1 MTANKIIAGI
11 FVSAALL
18 ACGAAGIS
26 VSAAGNGAPGLLKDC
41 RAVQIYSNT
50 AYYSGEKT
58 EMFAPAIV
66 KNNSVLLSEADFET
80 LFDVDVSESGNSI
93 MVDGVVQMT
102 VGSYN
107 FTYGGE
113 NYSLAAAPEI
123 TDGILYLPPDEYGE
137 QIYGLGYNND
147 GHGMLCA
154 GTGEGSYNE
163 IKESNLYLFFER
175 KTPAELKA
183 EFLSSND
190 GGAKHP
196 RLIADSEDFLCIAE
210 EVKSDPVKAEW
221 YSKVIYTANSILNQP
236 LVEYKISDGRLLD
249 TANAA
254 LLRMQYLGFA
264 YQITKD
270 TKYSSRGIKEL
281 EAICAFPD
289 WHPEHYLDTG
299 TLASAAAIGYDWL
312 YEAMTET
319 QRRDIAQKAQE
330 YALDSAEMAYDG
342 NASFNSFWVSTET
355 NWGIVCNG
363 GIANLALATGEY
375 NTDSAM
381 AVLSKAL
388 RAIEYPWYRFA
399 PDGAWYE
406 GTDYWSYLLTHL
418 SLFMSSYESA
428 MGEAFGKNFMG
439 LDKFAQFQIQ
449 FTGPDGLANNFH
461 DADEAVIQSEGQF
474 YLAELYGDISLMKY
488 RIGFMEEYNIKPAV
502 MDIIWCHAGL
512 SGDMTYTNL
521 SIDDYFRETEF
532 VSMRG
537 GWNNDDSWIS
547 FHGGDSDNAHDHI
560 DPGTFVFCIG
570 GVRWAVDIGKEPL
583 SYLDDSQNP
592 AVQAGYNSYYF
603 YRRKGE
609 GHNIVVI
616 NPDDKLEI
624 NQSAYAKAA
633 KPVSTPDGS
642 YSYIDLS
649 EAYKD
654 DVYSYKR
661 GYKLTD
667 SRRTFTIRDEIELK
681 KTSELH
687 WYMHTK
693 GDIEIIDNNTAIIS
707 QDGKKLLMRFTTN
720 QQDYSLH
727 SAEAKSSITALQFE
741 NSENTGITKLD
752 YSVFGSGIVSITVK
766 MSLIGDAGSNG
777 GVDTTDIEDWSSD
790 SKETIYKLAN
800 QDKLEEYG
808 YKLEE
813 IPASGGRPENETAY
827 MASVSGVPASVTDEP
842 GFEIPFYANHINT
855 DKSIRTMELSL
866 RYAESN
872 GCTKISSYIAAH
884 PSNWQW
890 YTVVEFV
897 RFEDGKVYVNG
908 VDTGLTAKDG
918 EWFHIV
924 VEEHYNAADT
934 RVLING
940 KEFDPGLSN
949 YIFGNRWTQV
959 SAGRTSLNTD
969 YKYDA
974 SIVIK
979 DVVCYEGSYIAN
991 NNDIVSFRTYNNN
1004 LAFNKEERKLVITG
1018 NIDADELCEDI
1029 ITDGTA
1035 KVISSVSNGYSVNGS
1050 VLNGDVLVITSEDKK
1065 SCEYYYITA
1074 QAERLKLYIN
1084 GLETGSVSEGVLKA
1098 ETVFEGNGKGALI
1111 MAIYKDGVLQS
1122 VSADEKTIDG
1132 RTVFSIEK
1140 TLEDAEGVTVKLMLW
1155 NENMRPYIRS
1165 EEFK

>member
-1 MTANKIIAGI
+1 MTSIKITADI
-11 FVSAALL
+11 FVAAALL
-18 ACGAAGIS
+18 AC
-26 VSAAGNGAPGLLKDC
+26 SAACISASAADNDTPELLKNG
-41 RAVQIYSNT
+41 RAVQIYENT

-58 EMFAPAIV
+58 EMFFPAIIRDD
-66 KNNSVLLSEADFET
+66 SVLLSESDFES
-80 LFDVDVSESGNSI
+80 LFSVNITASGNSI
-93 MVDGVVQMT
+93 VIDGSVEMT
-102 VGSYN
+102 IGSYT
-107 FTYGGE
+107 FIYGSE
-113 NYSLAAAPEI
+113 NYSLDAAPEI
-123 TDGILYLPPDEYGE
+123 TDGILYLPVDEYGSYV
-137 QIYGLGYNND
+137 YGSGYNND
-147 GHGMLCA
+147 GHGMIY
-154 GTGEGSYNE
+154 TGIDTENYNK

-175 KTPAELKA
+175 KTPAELKN
-183 EFLSSND
+183 EFLRAND
-190 GGAKHP
+190 DGSKHP
-196 RLIADSEDFLCIAE
+196 RLIADSTDFSRIAAE
-210 EVKSDPVKAEW
+210 IKSDPVKSEW
-221 YSKVIYTANSILNQP
+221 YSKVIYTANSILDQSV
-236 LVEYKISDGRLLD
+236 VEYKISGGRLLD

-270 TKYSSRGIKEL
+270 TKYSVRGIKEL

-319 QRRDIAQKAQE
+319 QRRDIAQKAQSL
-330 YALDSAEMAYDG
+330 ALGSARKAYEG
-342 NASFNSFWVSTET
+342 NASFNSFWVNTET

-381 AVLSKAL
+381 EVLSYAL

-418 SLFMSSYESA
+418 SLFMSGYESV

-439 LDKFAQFQIQ
+439 LDRLAEFQIQ
-449 FTGPDGLANNFH
+449 FTGPDGLPNNFH
-461 DADEAVIQSEGQF
+461 DADETVIQSEGQF
-474 YLAELYGDISLMKY
+474 YLADLYGDTSLMEY
-488 RIGFMEEYNIKPAV
+488 RIGFMQEHNIKPTV
-502 MDIIWCHAGL
+502 MDIIWCRAGL
-512 SGDMTYTNL
+512 SANMTYENL
-521 SIDDYFRETEF
+521 SLDDYFRETEF

-537 GWNNDDSWIS
+537 GWNNNDSWVS
-547 FHGGDSDNAHDHI
+547 FHGGESDNAHDHI

-583 SYLDDSQNP
+583 SYLEDSQNP
-592 AVQAGYNSYYF
+592 AIQAGYNSYYF

-616 NPDDKLEI
+616 NPDNKLEI
-624 NQSAYAKAA
+624 DQTAYAKAVR
-633 KPVSTPDGS
+633 PVSTPDKS

-654 DVYSYKR
+654 DVYSYIR

-667 SRRTFTIRDEIELK
+667 SRRVFTIRDEIELK

-707 QDGKKLLMRFTTN
+707 QSGKKLLMRFTTN
-720 QQDYSLH
+720 QNDYSLQRT
-727 SAEAKSSITALQFE
+727 AAKTSSEALQFE
-741 NSENTGITKLD
+741 NTENTGITKLD
-752 YSVFGSGIVSITVK
+752 YSVSGSGSISITVK
-766 MSLIGDAGSNG
+766 MSLIGDIGSNG
-777 GVDTTDIEDWSSD
+777 GVDTTDIADWSSD
-790 SKETIYKLAN
+790 SKETQYKLAN
-800 QDKLEEYG
+800 QNKLEEYG

-813 IPASGGRPENETAY
+813 VPASGGRPEDETAY
-827 MASVSGVPASVTDEP
+827 RASVSGVPSSVTDEP
-842 GFEIPFYANHINT
+842 GFEIPFYANYTNNEN
-855 DKSIRTMELSL
+855 SIRTMELSL
-866 RYAESN
+866 RYDDSN

-890 YTVVEFV
+890 YTIAEFV
-897 RFEDGKVYVNG
+897 RFEAGKIYVNG
-908 VDTGLTAKDG
+908 VDTGLIAKDG

-924 VEEHYNAADT
+924 IEEHYNAADT

-940 KEFDPGLSN
+940 KEFNPRLEN

-959 SAGRTSLNTD
+959 NAERNDTNDAFT
-969 YKYDA
+969 YDA

-979 DVVCYEGSYIAN
+979 DVECYEGSYVAN
-991 NNDIVSFRTYNNN
+991 NNDVVSFRTYNKN
-1004 LAFNKEERKLVITG
+1004 LAFDEEKRSLVISG
-1018 NIDADELCEDI
+1018 NMSTDELCEDI
-1029 ITDGTA
+1029 ITDGTV
-1035 KVISSVSNGYSVNGS
+1035 KVISSISNGYFVNGT

-1074 QAERLKLYIN
+1074 PTDRLKLYID
-1084 GLETGSVSEGVLKA
+1084 GSETCVLSEGILKA
-1098 ETVFEGNGKGALI
+1098 ETAFDGTGKGILI
-1111 MAIYKDGVLQS
+1111 MAVYKDGVLQS
-1122 VSADEKTIDG
+1122 ISSDEKIMDG
-1132 RTVFSIEK
+1132 RTVFRIVKEL
-1140 TLEDAEGVTVKLMLW
+1140 TDTNGITVKLMLW
-1155 NENMRPYIRS
+1155 DENMTPYIRS